1 MSIQTTNNLVSK
13 ELNSNMLPFQT
24 TNNLVSTESTAGA
37 YHTLSSVNN
46 IDQSKFEKSDA
57 AALAKHWNKCFLQS
71 TNAIVSSEIY
81 NAIATQSGTTQ
92 SLVDSASIL
101 VVCLFINDIYILCVA
116 CFSNKYD
123 LL

>member
-37 YHTLSSVNN
+37 YVNN
-46 IDQSKFEKSDA
+46 TDQSKFEKSDA
-57 AALAKHWNKCFLQS
+57 AALAKYWNKCFLQS

-92 SLVDSASIL
+92 SKIDWASIL